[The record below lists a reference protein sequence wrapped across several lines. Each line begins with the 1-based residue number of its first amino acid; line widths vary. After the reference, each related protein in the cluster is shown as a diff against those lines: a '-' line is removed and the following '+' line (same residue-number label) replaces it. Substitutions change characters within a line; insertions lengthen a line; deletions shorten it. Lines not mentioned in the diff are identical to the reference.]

1 MSWTTTADLR
11 LQLQKMWD
19 RGILLNDLVTGESSF
34 PIRLNLRTPT
44 TKQIGERFD
53 DVRRW
58 ITELRSLSHIRL
70 EMREIRHPTL
80 GRNQLPSQVWVD
92 SAADAFA
99 FIRKTKEAERLTE
112 IVSFTKETESSL
124 IPFLSK
130 RPLHALE
137 LANDWTKLL
146 AVVGWVKKN
155 PRPDIYLRQV
165 DIEGVHSK
173 FIEVH
178 RGVLAEL
185 LDLALPEEAIH
196 MEAKGVSKFSARYGF
211 REKPLSVRFRFLDSR
226 HSIFPGEGNQDI
238 TVDSQTFSQLDAGVR
253 HVYITENEVNFLC
266 FPDMEDAM
274 VIFGSGYGFDALAS
288 AKWLNRCRIQYWG
301 DIDTHGF
308 AILDQLRSVFA
319 HTESLLMDRATLL
332 EFKAL
337 WGEESRPQQR
347 DLNRLNEQERLL
359 YDDLRY
365 NRIAERL
372 RLEQERIGFEYVK
385 RTLKMARNPESK
397 PV

>member
-1 MSWTTTADLR
+1 MSWTTASDIR
-11 LQLQKMWD
+11 RQLQRYWD

-44 TKQIGERFD
+44 TEQIGERFD

-80 GRNQLPSQVWVD
+80 GRNQLPSQVWID

-112 IVSFTKETESSL
+112 IVSFTKENEPSL

-130 RPLHALE
+130 RPLRALE
-137 LANDWTKLL
+137 LANDWIKLL
-146 AVVGWVKKN
+146 AVVGWLKKN

-173 FIEVH
+173 FIEAH
-178 RGVLAEL
+178 RGVLADL

-196 MEAKGVSKFSARYGF
+196 LEAKGLNQFSARYGF
-211 REKPLSVRFRFLDSR
+211 REKPLSVRFRILDSR
-226 HSIFPGEGNQDI
+226 HNVCQGGGNQDI
-238 TVDSQTFSQLDAGVR
+238 TVDSETFAQLDACVR

-266 FPDMEDAM
+266 FPDLEDAM

-308 AILDQLRSVFA
+308 AILDQLRSVLA
-319 HTESLLMDRATLL
+319 HTESLMMDRATLL

-337 WGEESRPQQR
+337 WGEEARPQQR
-347 DLNRLNEQERLL
+347 DLNRLNDQEQLL

-365 NRIAERL
+365 NRIAKRL

-385 RTLKMARNPESK
+385 RALKRARSPESK
-397 PV
+397 PP